1 MKIKSN
7 GLINL
12 EINGKIYDYKLY
24 ESLNSL
30 NKTHSQRKSAKELDI
45 SHAVFNR
52 RIKKA
57 EEKLGFKIVNN
68 SSSGSELTKE
78 GLMLLEEYQKY
89 TNQISPTDKI
99 TIGGGHIIS
108 GLLESINQ
116 PFDLSVYSSTDIDA
130 FELGKR
136 GVVDIL
142 ALDDP
147 LIAFEKDLNFIPIA
161 FDYLVLV
168 ANENSKK
175 IKSLKDMENL
185 RFVSVKGSAQRLAWD
200 SLKHYDIPFTIVS
213 EVNSQFDAFKMVKNS
228 EDLYSFLNASFFKG
242 NPILQYDT
250 RHAISLVQVNDE
262 KEEVEQFINY
272 LQNEGQKE
280 IVKQGFM
287 SIK

>member
-12 EINGKIYDYKLY
+12 EIDGKIYDYKLY

-30 NKTHSQRKSAKELDI
+30 NKTHSQRKSAKELNI

-68 SSSGSELTKE
+68 SSSGSKLTKE

-147 LIAFEKDLNFIPIA
+147 LIAFERDLNFIPIA

-200 SLKHYDIPFTIVS
+200 SLKHYDIPFTIVN

-228 EDLYSFLNASFFKG
+228 ENLYSFLNASFFKG

-262 KEEVEQFINY
+262 KEDVEQFINY

>member
-12 EINGKIYDYKLY
+12 EIDGKIYDYKLY

-30 NKTHSQRKSAKELDI
+30 NKTHSQRKSAKELNI

-57 EEKLGFKIVNN
+57 EEKLEFKLVNN

-116 PFDLSVYSSTDIDA
+116 PFDLSVYS
-130 FELGKR
+130 
-136 GVVDIL
+136 
-142 ALDDP
+142 
-147 LIAFEKDLNFIPIA
+147 IA

-228 EDLYSFLNASFFKG
+228 ENLYSFLNASFFKG

>member
-1 MKIKSN
+1 MKIESK

-12 EINGKIYDYKLY
+12 EINDTVYDYKLY

-30 NKTHSQRKSAKELDI
+30 RKTNSQRKSAKELDI

-57 EEKLGFKIVNN
+57 EDSIGFKIVEN
-68 SSSGSELTKE
+68 SPSGSKLTEK
-78 GLMLLEEYQKY
+78 GLELLEEFQKY
-89 TNQISPTDKI
+89 INQITPTEKI

-116 PFDLSVYSSTDIDA
+116 PFDLSVYSSTDSDA

-136 GVVDIL
+136 GVIDIL

-147 LIAFEKDLNFIPIA
+147 VIAFERDLNFIPIA
-161 FDYLVLV
+161 FDYLVLISP
-168 ANENSKK
+168 EKSKD

-185 RFVSVKGSAQRLAWD
+185 KFISVKGSAQRLAWD
-200 SLKHYDIPFTIVS
+200 SLKHYNIPYTIVN

-228 EDLYSFLNASFFKG
+228 DNLYSFLNASFFKG

-250 RHAISLVQVNDE
+250 RHAISLIQINDE
-262 KEEVEQFINY
+262 KEEVNKFIEY
-272 LQNEGQKE
+272 LLNEGQKE

-287 SIK
+287 SVE

>member
-12 EINGKIYDYKLY
+12 EIDGKIYDYKLY

-30 NKTHSQRKSAKELDI
+30 NNTHSQRKSAKELKI

-89 TNQISPTDKI
+89 TNQISPTAKI

-147 LIAFEKDLNFIPIA
+147 LIAFERDLNFIPIA

-200 SLKHYDIPFTIVS
+200 SLKHYDIKFNIK
-213 EVNSQFDAFKMVKNS
+213 EKVNSQFDAYKQVRSSKN
-228 EDLYSFLNASFFKG
+228 LHTFLNASYFKG
-242 NPILQYDT
+242 NELLKFDT
-250 RHAISLVQVNDE
+250 QHVISLVKVNEDNPEIDE
-262 KEEVEQFINY
+262 LIRY
-272 LQNEGQKE
+272 LTKEGQKDIE
-280 IVKQGFM
+280 KQGFAPM
-287 SIK
+287 

>member
-12 EINGKIYDYKLY
+12 EIDGKIYDYKLY

-30 NKTHSQRKSAKELDI
+30 NKTHSQRKSAKELNI

-57 EEKLGFKIVNN
+57 EEKLGFELVNN

-78 GLMLLEEYQKY
+78 GVMLLEEYQKY
-89 TNQISPTDKI
+89 ANQISPTDKI

-147 LIAFEKDLNFIPIA
+147 LIAFERDLNFIPIA

-185 RFVSVKGSAQRLAWD
+185 RFVSVKG
-200 SLKHYDIPFTIVS
+200 KHYDIPFTIVS

-228 EDLYSFLNASFFKG
+228 ENLYSFLNASFFKG